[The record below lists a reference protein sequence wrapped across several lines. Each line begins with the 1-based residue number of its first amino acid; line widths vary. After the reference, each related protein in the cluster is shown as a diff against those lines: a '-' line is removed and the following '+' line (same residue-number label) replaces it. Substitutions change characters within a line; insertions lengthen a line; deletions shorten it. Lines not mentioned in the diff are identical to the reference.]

1 VSAPRHMRSDEL
13 DLDYSERAGFMTGKS
28 AAIADWRHRKEV
40 RDFGA
45 LVNRLRVIK
54 WQRENA
60 EKHHAKQ
67 LRYALKAEVKARYN
81 ANARKRRAAKPI
93 EQLVC
98 EECREPFP
106 RARRGPR
113 PRFCGDAC
121 RQRATYQARTPGARR
136 TKLHADRVERRTAGR
151 AA

>member
-45 LVNRLRVIK
+45 LVNRLRVLK

-67 LRYALKAEVKARYN
+67 LRG
-81 ANARKRRAAKPI
+81 
-93 EQLVC
+93 
-98 EECREPFP
+98 
-106 RARRGPR
+106 RRGRRRRCACGPRRPR
-113 PRFCGDAC
+113 PCL
-121 RQRATYQARTPGARR
+121 P
-136 TKLHADRVERRTAGR
+136 
-151 AA
+151 